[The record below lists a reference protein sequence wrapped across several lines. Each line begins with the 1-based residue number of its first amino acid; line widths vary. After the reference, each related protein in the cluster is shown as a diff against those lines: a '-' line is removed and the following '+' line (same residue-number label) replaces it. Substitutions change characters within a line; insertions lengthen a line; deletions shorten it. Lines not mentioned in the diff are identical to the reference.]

1 MPTSQVTDPK
11 VEYAAIYLAPHL
23 DDVALSCGGQVYDRT
38 NSGQRILIVTVMAGS
53 PQLTTQSD
61 YIASLHE
68 RWELAGDVAA
78 ERRAEDILAC
88 SILGADY
95 LHLDV
100 PDCIYRLDP
109 EVGTP
114 LYNSDDDIF
123 GDIHGAE
130 QPLHARIATLFRA
143 LPPAARVVAPLT
155 VGHHVD
161 HLLVRA
167 AAEDVWPGNQLAYY
181 EDYPYVENRG
191 FLQRVLGD
199 DLRSWRPD
207 VFDVTAEG
215 LQAKYAAI
223 WAFRS
228 QLTTFFGSREEMETR
243 IAKYCAEVGGERLW
257 LRL

>member
-1 MPTSQVTDPK
+1 MPTFEAPSQP

-23 DDVALSCGGQVYDRT
+23 DDVALSCGGQVYDRIAA
-38 NSGQRILIVTVMAGS
+38 GERILIVTVMAGS
-53 PQLTTQSD
+53 PPHATSSA

-68 RWELAGDVAA
+68 RWELAGDAAA
-78 ERRAEDILAC
+78 ERRAEDIAAC
-88 SILGADY
+88 AILGAEY

-109 EVGTP
+109 QHGTP

-123 GDIHGAE
+123 GDIHSAE
-130 QPLHARIATLFRA
+130 QALQAQIANRFRA
-143 LPPAARVVAPLT
+143 LPAAAGVIAPFT

-167 AAEDVWPGNQLAYY
+167 AAEEVWPRRQLTYY
-181 EDYPYVENRG
+181 EDYPYAENRG
-191 FLQRVLGD
+191 YLHRVLGD

-207 VFDVTAEG
+207 VFDVSEEG
-215 LQAKYAAI
+215 LQAKFDAI

-228 QLTTFFGSREEMETR
+228 QLSTFFGSREEMEAR
-243 IAKYCAEVGGERLW
+243 IARYCAEVGGERLW

>member
-1 MPTSQVTDPK
+1 MPTSEVTARN

-38 NSGQRILIVTVMAGS
+38 AAGQRILIVTVMAGS
-53 PQLTTQSD
+53 PLLTANSD
-61 YIASLHE
+61 YIASLHD
-68 RWELAGDVAA
+68 RWELAGDAAA
-78 ERRAEDILAC
+78 ERRMEDIAAC
-88 SILGADY
+88 TVLGADY

-109 EVGTP
+109 QAGTP

-123 GDIHGAE
+123 GDIHNAE
-130 QPLHARIATLFRA
+130 QALQTQIVSLFQA
-143 LPPAARVVAPLT
+143 VPPAARVVAPLT

-167 AAEDVWPGNQLAYY
+167 AAEEVWPGNQLAYY

-199 DLRSWRPD
+199 NLRSWRPE
-207 VFDVTAEG
+207 VFDVTPDG
-215 LQAKYAAI
+215 LQAKYDAI

-228 QLTTFFGSREEMETR
+228 QLSTFFGSRQEMEAR
-243 IAKYCAEVGGERLW
+243 VASYCGEVGGERLW